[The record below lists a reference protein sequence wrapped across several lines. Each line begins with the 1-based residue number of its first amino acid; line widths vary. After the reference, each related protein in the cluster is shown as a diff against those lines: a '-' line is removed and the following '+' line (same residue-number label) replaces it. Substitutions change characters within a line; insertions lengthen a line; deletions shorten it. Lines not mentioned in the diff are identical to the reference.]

1 MSVKLNFGIIGIGNW
16 GKNLIRDF
24 SKYGNIEKC
33 TNTGNHKNIRW
44 VKTNYPSIEYVSDT
58 NKIFNDKKINA
69 VIISTPIKTHYSI
82 IKKALLAKKHVF
94 VEKPLCTNVSD
105 ANELIKIAK
114 RNNLLLF
121 VGHIFIFN
129 EILNKLIQISKKEKI
144 HFTYFQWTKFG
155 TFDEDIFLNLLSHD
169 ISIVLKL
176 FGKPKKI
183 KLISS
188 FGFISKNDIITL
200 NLEFAQNKKCQ
211 IYLNRHSSHT
221 QKIVSVLTNKNI
233 YFWDD
238 SKLYKYNKKSGKSKL
253 IFKSKLTPLEN
264 ECKAFISELVKI
276 QKSQEYANLAK
287 DVIQVIQKLK

>member
-1 MSVKLNFGIIGIGNW
+1 MSMKLNFGIIGIGNW

-24 SKYGNIEKC
+24 SKYGNIQKC
-33 TNTGNHKNIRW
+33 TNTGNSKNIRW
-44 VKTNYPSIEYVSDT
+44 VKNNYPSIEYVSDQ
-58 NKIFNDKKINA
+58 NQIFTDNQINA
-69 VIISTPIKTHYSI
+69 VIISTPIKTHYSL

-105 ANELIKIAK
+105 ASELIKIAK
-114 RNNLLLF
+114 KNNLLLF
-121 VGHIFIFN
+121 VGHVFIFN
-129 EILNKLIQISKKEKI
+129 EVFKKLIQISKKEKI
-144 HFTYFQWTKFG
+144 QFTYFQWTKFG

-169 ISIVLKL
+169 ISIILKL
-176 FGKPKKI
+176 FGKPKKV

-188 FGFISKNDIITL
+188 FGFISKNDLLTL
-200 NLEFAQNKKCQ
+200 NLEFVQNKKCQ
-211 IYLNRHSSHT
+211 IYLNRHSHHI
-221 QKIVSVLTNKNI
+221 QKTVSLLTNKNI

-238 SKLYKYNKKSGKSKL
+238 SKLYRYNKKSGNSKL

-264 ECKAFISELVKI
+264 ECKAFISELAKT

>member
-1 MSVKLNFGIIGIGNW
+1 MSMKLNFGIIGIGNW

-24 SKYGNIEKC
+24 SKYGHIGKC
-33 TNTGNHKNIRW
+33 TSTGNPKNLRW
-44 VKTNYPSIEYVSDT
+44 VKNNYPSIEYVSDK
-58 NKIFNDKKINA
+58 NKIFNDSKINA
-69 VIISTPIKTHYSI
+69 VIISTPIKTHYSL

-105 ANELIKIAK
+105 ASELINIAK

-121 VGHIFIFN
+121 VGHVFIFN
-129 EILNKLIQISKKEKI
+129 EIFKKLIQISKKEKI
-144 HFTYFQWTKFG
+144 KFAYFQWTKFG

-169 ISIVLKL
+169 ISIILKL

-183 KLISS
+183 KLITS
-188 FGFISKNDIITL
+188 FGFISKNDVITL
-200 NLEFAQNKKCQ
+200 NLEFGQNKKCQ

-221 QKIVSVLTNKNI
+221 QKTVSILTNKNI
-233 YFWDD
+233 YFWDN
-238 SKLYKYNKKSGKSKL
+238 SKLYKYNKQTGSSKL

-264 ECKAFISELVKI
+264 ECKEFISELSKTK
-276 QKSQEYANLAK
+276 KSQEHANLAK

>member
-1 MSVKLNFGIIGIGNW
+1 MAQEPIWPGSGSAVSGN
-16 GKNLIRDF
+16 
-24 SKYGNIEKC
+24 
-33 TNTGNHKNIRW
+33 
-44 VKTNYPSIEYVSDT
+44 
-58 NKIFNDKKINA
+58 
-69 VIISTPIKTHYSI
+69 TP
-82 IKKALLAKKHVF
+82 
-94 VEKPLCTNVSD
+94 
-105 ANELIKIAK
+105 
-114 RNNLLLF
+114 
-121 VGHIFIFN
+121 
-129 EILNKLIQISKKEKI
+129 
-144 HFTYFQWTKFG
+144 FG
-155 TFDEDIFLNLLSHD
+155 TFDDDIFLNLLSHD

-264 ECKAFISELVKI
+264 ECKVFISELVKI